1 MSGRTATTSTSTTP
15 SRVRGSVTATYGE
28 ALPEGASLAVGQLA
42 CEIAKAAA
50 GGDCKLPAGVQQ
62 LVRQGV
68 TISYPDVGELFRQ
81 GRTGLVPGGHVHR
94 DVEPVR
100 AAAALAGVLR
110 GPAKRAEGGNMITG
124 PLKWYTVASTLEQ
137 AVYAELTTKP
147 DRHGV
152 VPGAIAWD
160 ECDCGILAVSVA
172 QVFLS
177 ESFPDQAA
185 RPVGN
190 CDAPYEV
197 GEVVIQVVR
206 CAPNPEDPLTAPT
219 VAELDA
225 SAQEVLRDAYEM
237 LEGRSR

>member
-1 MSGRTATTSTSTTP
+1 
-15 SRVRGSVTATYGE
+15 
-28 ALPEGASLAVGQLA
+28 
-42 CEIAKAAA
+42 
-50 GGDCKLPAGVQQ
+50 
-62 LVRQGV
+62 
-68 TISYPDVGELFRQ
+68 
-81 GRTGLVPGGHVHR
+81 
-94 DVEPVR
+94 
-100 AAAALAGVLR
+100 
-110 GPAKRAEGGNMITG
+110 MITG

-160 ECDCGILAVSVA
+160 ECDYGILAVSVA

-177 ESFPDQAA
+177 ESFPDQTA

-190 CDAPYEV
+190 CDSPYEV

-237 LEGRSR
+237 LKGASVRLCEMKRDRDISEFLLRPLTAQGPSGGCVGNELRFYAALFRN